1 MSDTTQGPRLTRR
14 RALLGGGAVLGT
26 AAVGAGGYALG
37 RATAGAEASDDL
49 AGKTHRFVSRPDLA
63 VPIVTTERSGATAP
77 GYLFLTVG
85 GRGPLVL
92 DDTGQPVWFRPARGP
107 DAVAVNAQAHRYRGQ
122 PVVTWWEG
130 VVDRSTGVGTG
141 EFVVLDARYRE
152 IARLRTPDGGIPA
165 DHHDLVLTDAGTAL
179 FWVYEPVSAD
189 LSAIGGPP
197 DGALYDN
204 VIYEVDI
211 ASGRRVWQ
219 WRARDHVRLE
229 ESYAPAPAGDRR
241 HLPYDFF
248 HANSLALEP
257 DGSVLASARHTW
269 AVYRID
275 RRSGGIRW
283 QLGGRRSD
291 FQFGPGAAFSW
302 QHDARRRSD
311 GTLGLFDNAA
321 GVTRQ
326 ADRSRGLVLALDEKA
341 RTASLV
347 RQLHHPRSLSA
358 PTQGGMQE
366 LPGGACLVGWGEQPY
381 LSEHGPDG
389 GVRLTARMPAEFG
402 SYRAYRHRWAG
413 SPDEPPAVAVRP
425 AGARAVR
432 VHLSWNGATA
442 LARWRVRA
450 GTQPQALAVAA
461 EAERQGFET
470 TVTVA
475 HPVAF
480 VAADA
485 LDAAGRVLGSTRLV
499 PVAPP
504 ARRTSSRTDDA

>member
-1 MSDTTQGPRLTRR
+1 MSETTPGPRLTRR
-14 RALLGGGAVLGT
+14 HAILGGGAVLGG
-26 AAVGAGGYALG
+26 AAVAAGGYALG
-37 RATAGAEASDDL
+37 RAAAAAEASDDP
-49 AGKTHRFVSRPDLA
+49 AGKTHRFVSRPDLPA
-63 VPIVTTERSGATAP
+63 PVVATERRGATAP

-85 GRGPLVL
+85 GRGPLVV
-92 DDTGQPVWFRPARGP
+92 DDAGHPVWFRPARGP
-107 DAVAVNAQAHRYRGQ
+107 DAVAVNAQVHRYRGE
-122 PVVTWWEG
+122 PVLAWWEG
-130 VVDRSTGVGTG
+130 AVDRSTGVGAG
-141 EFVVLDARYRE
+141 EFVIVDARYRE
-152 IARLRTPDGGIPA
+152 VARVRTPDGGVPA
-165 DHHDLVLTDAGTAL
+165 DHHDLVLTDAGTAM
-179 FWVYEPVSAD
+179 FWVYEPVPAD
-189 LSAIGGPP
+189 LSAVGGPP
-197 DGALYDN
+197 DGTLYDN
-204 VIYEVDI
+204 VIHEVDV

-219 WRARDHVRLE
+219 WNARDHVRLD
-229 ESYAPAPAGDRR
+229 ESYAAAPTGDRR

-248 HANSLALEP
+248 HANSLAVEP

-275 RRSGGIRW
+275 RRSGAVRW
-283 QLGGRRSD
+283 RLGGRRSD
-291 FQFGPGAAFSW
+291 FRSGPGAEFSW

-321 GVTRQ
+321 GITRQ
-326 ADRSRGLVLALDEKA
+326 ADRSRGLVLALDETS
-341 RTASLV
+341 RTATLV
-347 RQLHHPRSLSA
+347 RELHYPRPLSA
-358 PTQGGMQE
+358 PTQGGLQE
-366 LPGGACLVGWGEQPY
+366 LPGGASLVGWGEQPY

-413 SPDEPPAVAVRP
+413 SPEEPPAIALR
-425 AGARAVR
+425 AGGQQAVR

-450 GTQPQALAVAA
+450 GMQPQALGVAA

-475 HPVAF
+475 RPLAY

-485 LDAAGRVLGSTRLV
+485 LDAAGRVLGSTRLL

-504 ARRTSSRTDDA
+504 ARRTSRAGEP